1 MWAPGNKRD
10 DDDDTKRFNQ
20 RLRVR
25 RLVSIS
31 LDSLGPIAIGNKRI
45 QSNRKGRSCCWQ
57 QKRETGRLS
66 LLQRA
71 TGLLTSRRRKK
82 KMIHKYRKEKTRH
95 VFSWRGGELEEKWTD
110 RFRPELDFNAL
121 HPPPVIAR
129 QLFFLARRRTH
140 RMESNIFRFPSLSL
154 SLSLSNVHSSV
165 SGPIK
170 RYTWHDKVDV

>member
-1 MWAPGNKRD
+1 MTNDGRQCLYNKKNGRENMWAPGNKRD

-57 QKRETGRLS
+57 QKGQTGRLS

-95 VFSWRGGELEEKWTD
+95 VFRGEGVSWKKNELTVSVRNSTLT
-110 RFRPELDFNAL
+110 RFIRRPL
-121 HPPPVIAR
+121 
-129 QLFFLARRRTH
+129 
-140 RMESNIFRFPSLSL
+140 
-154 SLSLSNVHSSV
+154 
-165 SGPIK
+165 
-170 RYTWHDKVDV
+170 